1 MGGEWVRIE
10 TKKFSFWE
18 DGRISLV
25 LEVGRGL
32 FQGLEVILSTP
43 GGDEHIN
50 KQVAR
55 VLSELNPFQHSYTQ
69 VDQQQRF
76 SPS

>member
-1 MGGEWVRIE
+1 MRIE
-10 TKKFSFWE
+10 TKKFGFWE

-32 FQGLEVILSTP
+32 FEGLEVILITP
-43 GGDEHIN
+43 GGCKSGDENIN

-55 VLSELNPFQHSYTQ
+55 VLSELNPFQHSCTQ

-76 SPS
+76 LPS